1 MLVNLKILFLPYNV
15 LMDCTTGDGSM
26 ALKIAYSNG
35 SSGKQRRYPDSQSLL
50 RKKNLRQTA
59 KLFKVGARVLIDHC
73 PATVIAYN
81 IAEFGRW
88 VSCSHPIMARLDSGE
103 LVYCRL
109 TDLSNV
115 APEEKSKKRR

>member
-1 MLVNLKILFLPYNV
+1 
-15 LMDCTTGDGSM
+15 M

-35 SSGKQRRYPDSQSLL
+35 SNGKQRRYPDSQSLM
-50 RKKNLRQTA
+50 RKKNLRQTT
-59 KLFKVGARVLIDHC
+59 KLFKVGARVMIEHC

-88 VSCSHPIMARLDSGE
+88 ISCSHPIMARLDSGE

-109 TDLSNV
+109 ADLSNAV
-115 APEEKSKKRR
+115 PEEKSKKRR